1 MNFTHN
7 ETQIALYN
15 DEKKLLAEVTFTYT
29 DDTKQTVDVN
39 HTFVD
44 DSLRGQGVAGQL
56 MEALA
61 AELEKRRIKAVLTC
75 SYAVHWFKKHPEL
88 SYLLSK

>member
-15 DEKKLLAEVTFTYT
+15 DEKKLLAEVTFPYT
-29 DDTKQTVDVN
+29 NDTKQTVDVN

-61 AELEKRRIKAVLTC
+61 ADLERRGIKAVLTC
-75 SYAVHWFKKHPEL
+75 SYAIRWFEKHTEL
-88 SYLLSK
+88 SHLLAE